1 MLLSRRQ
8 TILLNLCF
16 RQTNVIIILISL
28 PESDMMDT
36 VHLTVGPLT
45 REAAKA
51 TVTQHL
57 SLLKLI
63 SALHEMFKFGLRFQM
78 WEG

>member
-36 VHLTVGPLT
+36 VHLTVGPIT

>member
-36 VHLTVGPLT
+36 VHLTVGQLT